1 MTALE
6 KHHAFRTTLTPCP
19 RCKQAGHQVGG
30 ASWLYELTLADG
42 VQSVHALVCKRPQ
55 CSFAEII
62 GLRAEK
68 LAVAVPVRRSWL
80 RDAIARYPLTFAA
93 AALVN
98 GVALGLFFALT

>member
-30 ASWLYELTLADG
+30 PSWLYELTLADG

-55 CSFAEII
+55 CAFAEII
-62 GLRAEK
+62 GVRTETPP
-68 LAVAVPVRRSWL
+68 AVSASRRSWF
-80 RDAIARYPLTFAA
+80 REAIRRYRLTLAA
-93 AALVN
+93 AAVVS
-98 GVALGLFFALT
+98 GIALGFFVVLA